1 MSSSKTPLSLAVAG
15 ASLLLVDPA
24 LAADITVDDADA
36 GCQTNLRD
44 AIEEVDSESGDKVV
58 IDHLTCPEI
67 VVTGSSIVVQDKPF
81 ILSAPLDPM
90 GVPRV
95 TIKADTGTTFG
106 LFTLEGHI

>member
-1 MSSSKTPLSLAVAG
+1 MLSQ
-15 ASLLLVDPA
+15 LL
-24 LAADITVDDADA
+24 
-36 GCQTNLRD
+36 
-44 AIEEVDSESGDKVV
+44 DSVSGDKVV

-90 GVPRV
+90 GVPQV

-106 LFTLEGHI
+106 LFTLEDTADLNRPELGHSGHLQRNSIC